1 MNPQHDVND
10 TAAADA
16 DDWLDPRDAAGLL
29 NDAQRAAAR
38 KLSSDKPLLSVFSA
52 LVVLA
57 TYGAIWSSSR
67 GHHPYRGP
75 SLDVVGLVYILVA
88 VSALVTVSVYLR
100 ATAGVTGRSRQDARA
115 MAIPVVVAMV
125 GVYTFDGALK
135 YDGFN
140 ASVVYGVFDAAAPW
154 LVVGAVLAGYAAAK
168 EDWWKLTGSLAMIV
182 VATGSAFAGPANVWG
197 VLAVGGC
204 SLLLG
209 QAALRFWWARSG
221 STGRLPLL
229 PSRLH

>member
-1 MNPQHDVND
+1 MPSARRQ
-10 TAAADA
+10 
-16 DDWLDPRDAAGLL
+16 
-29 NDAQRAAAR
+29 R

-88 VSALVTVSVYLR
+88 VSALVTRLGLPPRHRRRHR
-100 ATAGVTGRSRQDARA
+100 ALAAGRPRPWRSRSSFA
-115 MAIPVVVAMV
+115 MF

-168 EDWWKLTGSLAMIV
+168 EDWWKLTGPLADDRRRHRRAPPPAAGERV
-182 VATGSAFAGPANVWG
+182 GRPGPSAAARCFWARPRSASGGHAPGSSGPAPT
-197 VLAVGGC
+197 A
-204 SLLLG
+204 
-209 QAALRFWWARSG
+209 
-221 STGRLPLL
+221 
-229 PSRLH
+229 PSESPAS